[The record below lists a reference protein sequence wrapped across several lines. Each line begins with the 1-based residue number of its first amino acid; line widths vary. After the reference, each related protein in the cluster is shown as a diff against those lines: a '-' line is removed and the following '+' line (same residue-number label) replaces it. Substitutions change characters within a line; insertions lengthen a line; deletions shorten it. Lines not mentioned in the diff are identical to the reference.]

1 MRRVSSQFGEIGDN
15 DDAESI
21 IDVSMLPS
29 TSVARL
35 ACGSCKT
42 KDSQY
47 WWKAPKGLDLSSHI
61 LCDQC
66 GMLWR
71 KYADVKTGRGDEG
84 AKGKVMEKREGT
96 AIAGPT
102 AKRIK
107 VS

>member
-1 MRRVSSQFGEIGDN
+1 
-15 DDAESI
+15 
-21 IDVSMLPS
+21 MLPS